1 MPVVPK
7 KWTDMRVWLRETTT
21 TSKEESRIS
30 INYTSIRTKHPIT
43 SKSYADTLN
52 NRHKGHVTSA
62 QIVSRRGSKTTIMNT
77 ATSTTMELLAKKPSY
92 IVLILVLTI
101 VAVAIISSG
110 VLLAICRASSLVYVN
125 VNNAIAVQLCDDLCC
140 PGVESDSVYNGS
152 IGKLRFL
159 VNTENCRIPNVDPF
173 DKSEDWPGAG
183 TFHYSLKGFKRQPT
197 DYDDRPFHVANEK
210 GSKWMTDTCFHAF
223 HARQAA
229 KYSKAPLDISSLLP
243 MFQKEA
249 KSIVMIRHS
258 VNIAKQCVQFL
269 NPGQRPVI
277 TCDQPLYALAN
288 SVQWNWPN
296 RFSEEQI
303 VVLFGGLHIE
313 KAALR
318 TIGDWLENSGW
329 TSALSQANIAPLGT
343 ADSCL
348 RASNVSRTRH
358 VHEVTTSV
366 QYSLMQRSYWLC
378 MEARNPEVD
387 IDFNFD

>member
-1 MPVVPK
+1 MITLFQEENSFDFMNNDYDRLNQIRIPS
-7 KWTDMRVWLRETTT
+7 DNNN
-21 TSKEESRIS
+21 SKNIYDS
-30 INYTSIRTKHPIT
+30 
-43 SKSYADTLN
+43 
-52 NRHKGHVTSA
+52 
-62 QIVSRRGSKTTIMNT
+62 
-77 ATSTTMELLAKKPSY
+77 
-92 IVLILVLTI
+92 
-101 VAVAIISSG
+101 SSG
-110 VLLAICRASSLVYVN
+110 
-125 VNNAIAVQLCDDLCC
+125 
-140 PGVESDSVYNGS
+140 
-152 IGKLRFL
+152 LRDGYDPTWL
-159 VNTENCRIPNVDPF
+159 DHVNTKIEADHIGDM
-173 DKSEDWPGAG
+173 E
-183 TFHYSLKGFKRQPT
+183 YSC
-197 DYDDRPFHVANEK
+197 A
-210 GSKWMTDTCFHAF
+210 AF

-229 KYSKAPLDISSLLP
+229 KYSRAPLDISSLLP

-318 TIGDWLENSGW
+318 TIGDWLDNSGW

-343 ADSCL
+343 QTDSCL
-348 RASNVSRTRH
+348 RASNVSRTRRPWG
-358 VHEVTTSV
+358 VTPGV

-378 MEARNPEVD
+378 GHATLK
-387 IDFNFD
+387 